1 MKRMIAIL
9 LCAAFAFGLCACGG
23 KEENPWEYL
32 TTVTKGDGPV
42 VTTEYTFCEGKVYA
56 VGQKIEY
63 KDQKTLESEY
73 ATILDAPDYFTDLK
87 KADLTVSYKMTEKC
101 INEYLS
107 GADRESL
114 IAEAKE
120 NGLEIIT
127 D

>member
-9 LCAAFAFGLCACGG
+9 LCAAFAFGLCACGSW
-23 KEENPWEYL
+23 EDSPWEYL
-32 TTVTKGDGPV
+32 TTVTKGEGPV
-42 VTTEYTFCEGKVYA
+42 VTTEYAFYEGKLYA
-56 VGQKIEY
+56 VEQKIEY

-101 INEYLS
+101 IEEYLS
-107 GADRESL
+107 GADRASL